1 MHKLYSVS
9 YTILCD
15 KQRDL
20 FADAM
25 LFTAE
30 NPQNCV
36 ENYNTFQEFYCAASS
51 HKYPWSIP
59 WSNYT
64 YGKSL
69 FGKLFVT
76 IYGVHS
82 DWTITEKNFTCPVGI
97 EVSYHEC
104 SPSVYGIDFFK
115 KHLSADNF
123 VMFLQEHYGA
133 NTDNAVLRLLDDI
146 T

>member
-20 FADAM
+20 FANAM
-25 LFTAE
+25 LFTAD

-36 ENYNTFQEFYCAASS
+36 ENYDTFQEFYCAVSS
-51 HKYPWSIP
+51 HKYPWDLSV
-59 WSNYT
+59 SNYN
-64 YGKSL
+64 YGISL
-69 FGKLFVT
+69 FGRPFVT
-76 IYGVHS
+76 IYGVYS
-82 DWTITEKNFTCPVGI
+82 DWTITEKNFTGTISV
-97 EVSYHEC
+97 EVSYREC

-115 KHLSADNF
+115 KHLSADNY
-123 VMFLQEHYGA
+123 VTFLQEHYGA
-133 NTDNAVLRLLDDI
+133 DTNPAILRLLGDI

>member
-20 FADAM
+20 FADSM

-30 NPQNCV
+30 KPKNCV
-36 ENYNTFQEFYCAASS
+36 ENYNTFQEFYSAVSS
-51 HKYPWSIP
+51 NKYPWSLSL
-59 WSNYT
+59 SNYT

-76 IYGVHS
+76 IYGFHS
-82 DWTITEKNFTCPVGI
+82 DWTITEKNFTSPVGI
-97 EVSYHEC
+97 EVTYREC
-104 SPSVYGIDFFK
+104 SSSVYGIDFFK
-115 KHLSADNF
+115 KHLSADNYIT
-123 VMFLQEHYGA
+123 FLQEHYGA
-133 NTDNAVLRLLDDI
+133 NIDPAVLRLLGDI

>member
-9 YTILCD
+9 YTIICD

-25 LFTAE
+25 LFTAD
-30 NPQNCV
+30 NLKNCV
-36 ENYNTFQEFYCAASS
+36 KNYNTFQEFYNAVSS

-59 WSNYT
+59 GSNYT

-76 IYGVHS
+76 IPGAHRRGVHAGRS
-82 DWTITEKNFTCPVGI
+82 LPAAR
-97 EVSYHEC
+97 VS
-104 SPSVYGIDFFK
+104 V
-115 KHLSADNF
+115 
-123 VMFLQEHYGA
+123 
-133 NTDNAVLRLLDDI
+133 
-146 T
+146 